1 MCAVLARQH
10 VKCLLKCR
18 KLISVQTDWLCLY
31 KVFLMADLNNQN
43 EGDATAD
50 AVAVIAVVVIILT
63 GVIYWLSTL

>member
-1 MCAVLARQH
+1 MGF
-10 VKCLLKCR
+10 
-18 KLISVQTDWLCLY
+18 CLY

-50 AVAVIAVVVIILT
+50 AFAVIAVVVIVLT